1 MGLNIIPIIN
11 IKTRDILL
19 RLKKSGIYA
28 IRKTKPVSYK
38 EIQIA
43 IDEDNAKIKEIEN
56 NLSPVKINT
65 LKEIEA
71 KYDEI
76 KNDKEW
82 LEICSIYDKI
92 YEYNR
97 FIRSYSK
104 EHSYSKEGY
113 EEILKLVSNGYSKK
127 YQDLAKKNKY
137 FEFYNVRCKALA
149 DYSEEMHYL
158 RIISELKESIS
169 ELQAYCLEHGDTIKR
184 YRIR

>member
-28 IRKTKPVSYK
+28 IRKAKPVSYK

-43 IDEDNAKIKEIEN
+43 IDEDNAKIKEIEK
-56 NLSPVKINT
+56 NLSPVKINA

-92 YEYNR
+92 YE
-97 FIRSYSK
+97 
-104 EHSYSKEGY
+104 
-113 EEILKLVSNGYSKK
+113 
-127 YQDLAKKNKY
+127 
-137 FEFYNVRCKALA
+137 
-149 DYSEEMHYL
+149 
-158 RIISELKESIS
+158 
-169 ELQAYCLEHGDTIKR
+169 
-184 YRIR
+184 